1 MTAIAGA
8 REMVRD
14 RRFAPA
20 SSRPRTRALLRARE
34 SKWRTPSIYR
44 KRVRDIVERYLNA
57 IASHHWDVVDEC
69 IAADIVRV
77 GPYGDRYAGR
87 DEYLAFI
94 ADLMPRLEGYAMELH
109 RVTYASD
116 ALAFVEL
123 SETVELDG
131 KPMLTPE
138 VLVFGLDGDG
148 RIARVDVYIQTQA
161 G

>member
-1 MTAIAGA
+1 VA
-8 REMVRD
+8 
-14 RRFAPA
+14 
-20 SSRPRTRALLRARE
+20 
-34 SKWRTPSIYR
+34 
-44 KRVRDIVERYLNA
+44 DIVERYLRA
-57 IASHHWDVVDEC
+57 IASQDWDVVDKC
-69 IAADIVRV
+69 IADDIVRV
-77 GPYGDRYAGR
+77 GPYGDRYTGR

-148 RIARVDVYIQTQA
+148 RIARVDIYIQTQA

>member
-1 MTAIAGA
+1 
-8 REMVRD
+8 V
-14 RRFAPA
+14 P
-20 SSRPRTRALLRARE
+20 
-34 SKWRTPSIYR
+34 
-44 KRVRDIVERYLNA
+44 DIVERYLDA
-57 IASHHWDVVDEC
+57 IASHKWDVVDEC

-94 ADLMPRLEGYAMELH
+94 ADLMPRLEGYEMKLE

-123 SETVELDG
+123 RETVEVDG
-131 KPMLTPE
+131 KPMVTPE

-148 RIARVDVYIQTQA
+148 RIARVDIYIQTQT